1 MLIKSYEL
9 RLIAFL
15 RFRRKISKNKTA
27 NTWKGGRVNYDKSL

>member
-15 RFRRKISKNKTA
+15 HFRREISKNKTA
-27 NTWKGGRVNYDKSL
+27 NTWKGGSLHYDQSL